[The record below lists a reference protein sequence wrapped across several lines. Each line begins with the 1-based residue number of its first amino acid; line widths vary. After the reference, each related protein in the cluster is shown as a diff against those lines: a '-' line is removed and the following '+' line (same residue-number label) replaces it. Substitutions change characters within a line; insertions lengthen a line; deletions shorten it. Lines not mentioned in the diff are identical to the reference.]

1 MRNLLIIFILAGAMT
16 SASALAQEPESH
28 PYITVSGFAED
39 WVDPDIAVWSISIQ
53 NDGKNLTEL
62 KRENDTELERVL
74 EVAGSL
80 DVPKEHTISGRIG
93 LRRVYEQDK
102 HGRQKGFSHFQ
113 LNRQI
118 KIEQHD
124 IGRFEEFLDKLLM
137 DGDLNVKLDYSLTT
151 MAEIRARLKLQATR
165 AARAEAEALASV
177 LGVSIGAP
185 LIISEYPIITDYAQ
199 IDRLSM
205 QAGVVTRSTPERI
218 HVSEKVY
225 IRFAL
230 IKEDAGAESP

>member
-1 MRNLLIIFILAGAMT
+1 MVE
-16 SASALAQEPESH
+16 SA
-28 PYITVSGFAED
+28 
-39 WVDPDIAVWSISIQ
+39 
-53 NDGKNLTEL
+53 
-62 KRENDTELERVL
+62 
-74 EVAGSL
+74 
-80 DVPKEHTISGRIG
+80 
-93 LRRVYEQDK
+93 
-102 HGRQKGFSHFQ
+102 Q

-151 MAEIRARLKLQATR
+151 MAEIRARLKLQAAR